1 MTHPVSV
8 DTRRAFRTVI
18 IVLAR
23 FAIAGAVYSACAL
36 GLTTTEAMS
45 MTRLPLWAVLA
56 STAVVAWLLRLLR
69 QPIDT
74 LADLIV
80 YGGRGSGYSEAREL
94 VGRMAAS
101 LPVDEVLPQLAAT
114 IGHITR
120 TPRAEVRF
128 WLAADQRWRQVWP
141 DMATPQGDPLT
152 VGVRHLGTTIGEIE
166 VDQVDGPL
174 DDVGRRRLG
183 GMAGPVGAALA
194 TVRLT
199 YALRLRRTEL
209 ERLTA
214 AIDASTRRLL
224 GARQAEQRRFRD
236 ELEEKV
242 LRCIDNALAAPSVH
256 AAADQSAVAL
266 DAVRAISRGVF
277 PPRLAEAGLRECLQ
291 DWADTTPR
299 ATLHRVDDGWEPAL
313 RACLYFAVVTT
324 ATDLLTA
331 EDARV
336 EISVIRRAG
345 FAVLSIS
352 ARNARSMQWPVTAR
366 DRLEAFD
373 GLLDTSTSEDSVK
386 LSARLP
392 EFQEPPAAPHP
403 PRSTSDDP
411 VGTTP

>member
-1 MTHPVSV
+1 
-8 DTRRAFRTVI
+8 
-18 IVLAR
+18 
-23 FAIAGAVYSACAL
+23 
-36 GLTTTEAMS
+36 
-45 MTRLPLWAVLA
+45 
-56 STAVVAWLLRLLR
+56 
-69 QPIDT
+69 
-74 LADLIV
+74 
-80 YGGRGSGYSEAREL
+80 
-94 VGRMAAS
+94 
-101 LPVDEVLPQLAAT
+101 
-114 IGHITR
+114 
-120 TPRAEVRF
+120 
-128 WLAADQRWRQVWP
+128 
-141 DMATPQGDPLT
+141 
-152 VGVRHLGTTIGEIE
+152 
-166 VDQVDGPL
+166 
-174 DDVGRRRLG
+174 
-183 GMAGPVGAALA
+183 
-194 TVRLT
+194 
-199 YALRLRRTEL
+199 
-209 ERLTA
+209 
-214 AIDASTRRLL
+214 
-224 GARQAEQRRFRD
+224 
-236 ELEEKV
+236 
-242 LRCIDNALAAPSVH
+242 
-256 AAADQSAVAL
+256 
-266 DAVRAISRGVF
+266 VF